1 MVLYLP
7 LIIIEHDDKPIMNY
21 HWRELL
27 IDTHYLRKID
37 FKIEGIGITAE
48 RVVNED
54 KIER

>member
-1 MVLYLP
+1 M
-7 LIIIEHDDKPIMNY
+7 EHDDKPIMNY

-27 IDTHYLRKID
+27 IDTHYLRKIY